1 MKNSILILLLSLLA
15 AGVTAACG
23 SPAPAPKPPE
33 STDDEPIT
41 GGVEDNTDYDAPKTI
56 ESKELTSLSMQFYAY
71 GDFYSDVGEGL
82 FRYELK
88 EEAGKL
94 ILAETSY
101 YNVTSEVDKGLLAE
115 AQALIDKYHLASLNG
130 RDRVTGGLPPDYGPW
145 SFKAVYA
152 SGEKISFYEDGDPY
166 AEWTRAFRKLFN
178 RALTE
183 AGIEATAPDPAD
195 YTIDH
200 FSLEFN
206 DGALGCH
213 YGTLETE
220 EGTKLWCQV
229 WDMDKNELVS
239 ERYAGME
246 DGFLE
251 KFSDEI
257 EALELQRLDSVGG
270 QFIEHTPDGYLEI
283 HIDYVSGRK
292 IYGDYGPDEIP
303 EAWKEV
309 RGEVREFLDGYIETH
324 LVSES

>member
-1 MKNSILILLLSLLA
+1 MGLA
-15 AGVTAACG
+15 AACSACG
-23 SPAPAPKPPE
+23 RPQSEPE
-33 STDDEPIT
+33 PDANGDQAPIT
-41 GGVEDNTDYDAPKTI
+41 GGVTDQTDFDAPKDIT
-56 ESKELTSLSMQFYAY
+56 SKDLTDLTMTFYAY
-71 GDFYSDVGEGL
+71 GDFFSDIGEGE
-82 FRYELK
+82 FHYELHK
-88 EEAGKL
+88 EADRVT
-94 ILAETSY
+94 LAETSY
-101 YNVTSEVDKGLLAE
+101 YNVEAEVSEELLDE
-115 AQALIDKYHLASLNG
+115 AQALIDKYGLASKNG
-130 RDRVTGGLPPDYGPW
+130 IDRVTGGLPPDYGPW
-145 SFKAVYA
+145 SLTATYA
-152 SGEKISFYEDGDPY
+152 SGEKISFYEDGDPR
-166 AEWTRAFRKLFN
+166 AEWTKAFRKLFN

-183 AGIEATAPDPAD
+183 EGIEATAPDPAD

-220 EGTKLWCQV
+220 DGTKLWCQV

-309 RGEVREFLDGYIETH
+309 RGDLQAFLETYIDEH
-324 LVSES
+324 QENPEDD

>member
-1 MKNSILILLLSLLA
+1 MKKSILILLLSLLA
-15 AGVTAACG
+15 AGAIAACG

-33 STDDEPIT
+33 SDDEPIT
-41 GGVEDNTDYDAPKTI
+41 GGVTDNTDYNAPKTI
-56 ESKELTSLSMQFYAY
+56 KSKDLTSLSMQFYAY
-71 GDFYSDVGEGL
+71 GDYYSDVGEGL

-101 YNVTSEVDKGLLAE
+101 YNVASEVDKELLAE
-115 AQALIDKYHLASLNG
+115 AQALIDKYHLAGLNG

-195 YTIDH
+195 YAIDH
-200 FSLEFN
+200 FSLAFN
-206 DGALGCH
+206 EGALS
-213 YGTLETE
+213 YYYSTIETE
-220 EGTKLWCQV
+220 RGVKVWCRV
-229 WDMDKNELVS
+229 WDMDKNESVS
-239 ERYAGME
+239 ERYAGTE

-251 KFSDEI
+251 KFSEVI
-257 EALELQRLDSVGG
+257 ETDELQRLDTRGS
-270 QFIEHTPDGYLEI
+270 QFIEHTPDGFLEI
-283 HIDYVSGRK
+283 HIDYESGRQ

-303 EAWKEV
+303 EVW
-309 RGEVREFLDGYIETH
+309 GEVREDVKAFLDEYIDGH
-324 LVSES
+324 LEAPEG